1 MKDSGNR
8 TANVLIPVSDSEIA
22 QLKERAAGKPLED
35 FVREL
40 LLKEPDGDSVGG
52 EEVATLAEE
61 LATIGEGLD
70 EAVRLA
76 ESGRLSSSPRSYP
89 QTAR

>member
-8 TANVLIPVSDSEIA
+8 TARVLIPVSDSEIA

-40 LLKEPDGDSVGG
+40 LLKGKTSPCPAVG
-52 EEVATLAEE
+52 EAEVNS
-61 LATIGEGLD
+61 
-70 EAVRLA
+70 R
-76 ESGRLSSSPRSYP
+76 
-89 QTAR
+89 

>member
-8 TANVLIPVSDSEIA
+8 TAEVLIPVSDSEIA

-40 LLKEPDGDSVGG
+40 LLKEPDGDSRNF
-52 EEVATLAEE
+52 EPLPSLRSNAK
-61 LATIGEGLD
+61 
-70 EAVRLA
+70 RS
-76 ESGRLSSSPRSYP
+76 ES
-89 QTAR
+89 